1 MQFAPRRRRRPA
13 IAITALLTL
22 VSAGLGVPAHAED
35 DLEAAVNARY
45 PPVLTLLANGEHDR
59 ALTALRG
66 MESQLTAGG
75 PLSRFD
81 KLWKA
86 KLHVLRDL
94 IDNPEVLVPAIQLHH
109 DAFVAYRAEGQTL
122 LARHSRTMATELAEV
137 YVDRANSEAARV
149 VAGRALASLGGYQQ
163 EDGSIGSAAELFL
176 EAIKLDPKCG
186 AGLLGQAA
194 LYEKLGQY
202 KQALP
207 LLEALSASQ
216 HGNSQARLR
225 LAMNLA
231 RTGDRA
237 RAQTTL
243 AGLLKSGVDAADAA
257 SPWVVALAYEEQARM
272 LTEDGALRP
281 AIDILRRGAERF
293 PANPE
298 MLISQAFLLER
309 AGEPGA
315 AQALV
320 ERAAKLAGS
329 TAQDAPRWLYNRW
342 PQDELD
348 EARKRLR
355 ESTEPRLK
363 LLAAALKGEG
373 DTIITVTE
381 EKPH

>member
-1 MQFAPRRRRRPA
+1 MVFVPPRRHRPA
-13 IAITALLTL
+13 IAITALLAL
-22 VSAGLGVPAHAED
+22 AAGGLPAPSHAGD

-45 PPVLTLLANGEHDR
+45 PAVLTLFSNGEHDH
-59 ALTALRG
+59 ALTALSG
-66 MESQLTAGG
+66 METQLTAGG
-75 PLSRFD
+75 PPSRLD

-122 LARHSRTMATELAEV
+122 LARHSRTMAAELAEV
-137 YVDRANSEAARV
+137 YVERAGSDAARV

-163 EDGSIGSAAELFL
+163 EDGSIGSAAELFI

-186 AGLLGQAA
+186 AALLGQAA

-202 KQALP
+202 KEALP
-207 LLEALSASQ
+207 LLETLSANQ
-216 HGNSQARLR
+216 HNNSQARLR

-237 RAQTTL
+237 RAQAIL
-243 AGLLKSGVDAADAA
+243 SELMKSGVDGADAA
-257 SPWVVALAYEEQARM
+257 SLWVVALAYEEQAR
-272 LTEDGALRP
+272 LLAEDGALRP
-281 AIDILRRGAERF
+281 AIETLRRGAEHF
-293 PANPE
+293 PASSE

-315 AQALV
+315 AQGLV

-342 PQDELD
+342 PQDEFD